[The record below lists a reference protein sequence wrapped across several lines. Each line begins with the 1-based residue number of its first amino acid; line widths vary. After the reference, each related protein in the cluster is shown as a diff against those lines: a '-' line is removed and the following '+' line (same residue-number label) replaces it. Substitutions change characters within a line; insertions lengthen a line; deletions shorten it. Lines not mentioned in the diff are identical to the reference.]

1 MLDRVLNMLLRNILS
16 FTYFTLLTGLGIRFF
31 EMYKALGTIILRERE
46 KLAGGFMEHLL
57 LVHRPNKLQGIPLT
71 R

>member
-57 LVHRPNKLQGIPLT
+57 LDHRPNKLQGIPLT